1 MRSPSTPARSRP
13 TRCSP
18 SSIVRWPHAARDET
32 SPDARWPPRR
42 RISRFGRPCATE
54 GALTMLVAGID
65 EAGRGPLAGPVV
77 AAAVILDPKRKIRGL
92 RDSKLMTPEARD
104 RVAVEIRAKAIA
116 WAAAA
121 SDVGEIDALNI
132 LRATLLAMRRAVEA
146 LAVAPIEALIDGDH
160 CPELACPAYPIV
172 KGDRDIPA
180 ISAASIIAKTTRDA
194 MLVALDR
201 EYPMYGFARHKGYG
215 TPEHLA
221 ALDLHGPC
229 PAHRRSFAPVI
240 QSSFE
245 FW

>member
-1 MRSPSTPARSRP
+1 
-13 TRCSP
+13 
-18 SSIVRWPHAARDET
+18 
-32 SPDARWPPRR
+32 
-42 RISRFGRPCATE
+42 
-54 GALTMLVAGID
+54 MLIAGID

-77 AAAVILDPKRKIRGL
+77 AAAVILDPQRKIRGL
-92 RDSKLMTPEARD
+92 RDSKMMTAEARD
-104 RVAVEIRAKAIA
+104 RVALEIRASAIA
-116 WAAAA
+116 WAVAS

-146 LAVAPIEALIDGDH
+146 LAVQPIEALIDGDH
-160 CPELACPAYPIV
+160 CPALPCPAYPIV
-172 KGDRDIPA
+172 KGDRDVPA

-229 PAHRRSFAPVI
+229 PAHRRSFAPVV
-240 QSSFE
+240 QASFE